1 MLVTATMKNILIPTD
16 FSEDSKNAIKFA
28 LEYFKSISVNFYLL
42 HVSQGNIVET
52 SVQSPSEQL
61 NSEVEFINNFKSNS
75 EHIFHPIFE
84 NLSLVEGI
92 RKHLG
97 EKQIDYIVMGTK
109 GGSTLNPIVIGSN
122 TSEVITKVK
131 CPVLVVPR
139 LAKHKGIH
147 NIAFPTDYNCIFKNK
162 VLSTIHDTIET
173 QNATLHILNVK
184 SINSNLNEDQ
194 HNNKTSLKDMLKET
208 DHKFHFLES
217 RTIEKGIQDFVEAND
232 IDMIAMVAKNLN
244 IIQRL
249 LFKPKDLS
257 VNYRIELP
265 FLVIHE

>member
-1 MLVTATMKNILIPTD
+1 MKNILIPTD
-16 FSEDSKNAIKFA
+16 FSEDSKNAIEYA
-28 LEYFKSISVNFYLL
+28 LGYFKNIPVNFYLL
-42 HVSQGNIVET
+42 HVSHQEIIED
-52 SVQSPSEQL
+52 SVDNPRHL
-61 NSEVEFINNFKSNS
+61 LATEVDFFNNFSLNRD
-75 EHIFHPIFE
+75 HIFYPIFE
-84 NLSLVEGI
+84 SLSLVEGI
-92 RKHLG
+92 RKHLA
-97 EKQIDYIVMGTK
+97 ENHIDYIVMGTK

-139 LAKHKGIH
+139 LAKHNGIH

-162 VLSTIHDTIET
+162 VLSTIHDMIES
-173 QNATLHILNVK
+173 QNAVLHILNVK
-184 SINSNLNEDQ
+184 SVNSNLSEDQ
-194 HNNKTSLKDMLKET
+194 HINKTSLKDMLKET
-208 DHKFHFLES
+208 DHQFHFLES
-217 RTIEKGIQDFVEAND
+217 RTIEKGIQDFVEENG

-257 VNYRIELP
+257 VNYRIQLP